1 MVLTFLED
9 GMVQRGHGEPLEDR
23 GLAEIGIQ
31 PGRAL
36 QQGLRHCPGTS
47 ELLSGSG
54 GLRGPARE
62 RTAETQPPGP
72 APPTAPERVER

>member
-1 MVLTFLED
+1 
-9 GMVQRGHGEPLEDR
+9 MVQRGHGEPLEDC

-54 GLRGPARE
+54 GLREPARE
-62 RTAETQPPGP
+62 RTGETQLPGLLHPLPPKG
-72 APPTAPERVER
+72 